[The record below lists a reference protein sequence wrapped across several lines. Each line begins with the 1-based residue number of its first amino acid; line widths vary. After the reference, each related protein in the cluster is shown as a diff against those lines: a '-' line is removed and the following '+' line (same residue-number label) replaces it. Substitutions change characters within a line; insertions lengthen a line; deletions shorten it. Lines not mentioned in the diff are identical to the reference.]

1 MTRPYSIDLRERVL
15 GDLLTGDPIR
25 AIAGRFDVSPSFVSK
40 LGTRYR
46 ERGSVSPD
54 QQGGD
59 RRSEPIETH
68 RDWLLESTA
77 AQPDR
82 TLDEIRRELL
92 ARGLGVSVMT
102 VWRFFERHGLSY
114 KKRRPMPASRTAPM

>member
-15 GDLLTGDPIR
+15 GDLLAGDPIR

-46 ERGSVSPD
+46 ERGSVAPD
-54 QQGGD
+54 KQGGD
-59 RRSEPIETH
+59 RRSEPIEA
-68 RDWLLESTA
+68 RRVWLLDSTA
-77 AQPDR
+77 ARPDR

-92 ARGLGVSVMT
+92 ERGLDVSLMT
-102 VWRFFERHGLSY
+102 VWRFFERHALSY
-114 KKRRPMPASRTAPM
+114 KKRRLTPASGSGPM

>member
-15 GDLLTGDPIR
+15 RDLLTGDPVR

-40 LGTRYR
+40 LGIRYR
-46 ERGSVSPD
+46 ERGSVAPD
-54 QQGGD
+54 RQGGD
-59 RRSEPIETH
+59 RRSEPIEAH
-68 RDWLLESTA
+68 RDWLLDGAA

-92 ARGLGVSVMT
+92 ARGLEVSVMT

-114 KKRRPMPASRTAPM
+114 KKRRLMPASRNVPM